1 MYNFILVITIT
12 YCYSESITVCKSYE
26 GIMARTK
33 GSKNKN
39 SSALPSYAT
48 LPTEDRINV
57 LANLIVDKIYEDL
70 GGERA
75 IFKKLEKA
83 NDA

>member
-1 MYNFILVITIT
+1 
-12 YCYSESITVCKSYE
+12 
-26 GIMARTK
+26 MARTK

-39 SSALPSYAT
+39 SSALPDYAT
-48 LPTEDRINV
+48 LPASERITI

-70 GGERA
+70 QGKRTV
-75 IFKKLEKA
+75 FKQLQRD